1 MDRLRDRST
10 DAEALMV
17 RIAYQLRSP
26 SETTLL
32 PCKRCRRPSPGGYL
46 CANCLCDDLAI
57 LIENRGA
64 AGRWLSSIKIAL
76 QDEETVL
83 RYARQASSKQQE
95 SSD

>member
-1 MDRLRDRST
+1 
-10 DAEALMV
+10 MV

-46 CANCLCDDLAI
+46 CANCLCDDLART
-57 LIENRGA
+57 IENQGA
-64 AGRWLSSIKIAL
+64 ASRWLSSAKIAM

-83 RYARQASSKQQE
+83 RYARKVSTR
-95 SSD
+95 

>member
-1 MDRLRDRST
+1 MSRLNDRST

-46 CANCLCDDLAI
+46 CANCLCDDLARA
-57 LIENRGA
+57 IENQGA
-64 AGRWLSSIKIAL
+64 ASRWLSSAKIAM

-83 RYARQASSKQQE
+83 RYARKASTR
-95 SSD
+95 